1 MPKSKNST
9 KAQPSTLPEE
19 EAERP
24 SHPEESASSD
34 QESDAEVSFHTIHPQ
49 APPQFPPTMYMPY
62 IKGHCRDWTVN
73 DGLYHR
79 FLKWRL
85 KCKNI
90 LECKLA
96 GLPECQKCKK
106 VVAWSGDFG
115 MDQYV
120 SWGLPKE
127 DLSLDTIW
135 DCFEEFCKPQA
146 NEVMACFNLLTS
158 FRQGT

>member
-1 MPKSKNST
+1 MSKSKNSA
-9 KAQPSTLPEE
+9 KAQPSALHDEE
-19 EAERP
+19 VEMH

-62 IKGHCRDWTVN
+62 IEGPHMDWTVN
-73 DGLYHR
+73 DGLCHR

-96 GLPECQKCKK
+96 ALPECQKCKK

-120 SWGLPKE
+120 S
-127 DLSLDTIW
+127 
-135 DCFEEFCKPQA
+135 
-146 NEVMACFNLLTS
+146 
-158 FRQGT
+158 